1 MRLRRAI
8 AIAAGVATAIGGSST
23 VPALAVNR
31 TGPAPVT
38 VTSSRSFAVTTSD
51 LSDPYSLA
59 PGPSA
64 PSPTRVPT
72 GCGAQRGGA
81 PIPTGSP
88 AGEGVLDVIMAAPGT
103 SWSSPVDTSVVVD
116 VSVDGGQAQQVV
128 LYGGATPFRYEGFVG
143 GLTSGRHCV
152 TMAVDTS
159 QSKVATVAPEV
170 DVFAVA
176 LGIVPQGS
184 ADWLLESH
192 APVLYGRSTSAA
204 GDTPLITYGQQTPD
218 ADGIDVD
225 LSYTVIW
232 THEDVGDGV
241 VPAYEWGLWGRM
253 TDIETVLKEKVAPDG
268 HIASA
273 QYLSCGCEG
282 FPVYPDIVPEDPEAG
297 GETYKAYPSS
307 GASPGMADHLGVR
320 VATGNN
326 DISPTGTTPFRFQ
339 QTLVVPPS
347 PGQAREVAMDT
358 NPWTYRIS
366 DQEIGRES
374 VRSTSPDNFLAGQYP
389 QYLIVD
395 IDSRPTG
402 TGSVSVAVQLTGG
415 NWYSNDYSQM
425 TPTGRG
431 TTFPFYNG
439 GHERTVIKLP
449 VDWHQSDITALKLT
463 LNASSPGVTPTLAPD
478 PRIQL
483 IEVTP
488 DYAVRNRPV
497 PTPSIATGVQV
508 VPAQLGGH

>member
-8 AIAAGVATAIGGSST
+8 AAAAGVATVIGGSST
-23 VPALAVNR
+23 VPALALDR
-31 TGPAPVT
+31 KASAPVT

-51 LSDPYSLA
+51 LSDPYSAA
-59 PGPSA
+59 PGPPA
-64 PSPTRVPT
+64 PSPTRVQT
-72 GCGAQRGGA
+72 GCRAASGGA
-81 PIPTGSP
+81 PTPASAP
-88 AGEGVLDVIMAAPGT
+88 AGEGVLDVIMGAPGT
-103 SWSSPVDTSVVVD
+103 SWASPIDTSVVVD
-116 VSVDGGQAQQVV
+116 VSVDRGPAQQVV

-143 GLTSGRHCV
+143 GLSSGRHCV

-159 QSKVATVAPEV
+159 RSRVATVPPEV
-170 DVFAVA
+170 DVFAVG

-204 GDTPLITYGQQTPD
+204 GDTPLVTYGQQTPD
-218 ADGIDVD
+218 ADGADVD

-253 TDIETVLKEKVAPDG
+253 TDIETVLEEKVSPDG
-268 HIASA
+268 RIASA
-273 QYLSCGCEG
+273 EYLSCGCED

-307 GASPGMADHLGVR
+307 GASPGMADHLGIR

-339 QTLVVPPS
+339 QSLVAPPS
-347 PGQAREVAMDT
+347 AGQAREVAMDS

-374 VRSTSPDNFLAGQYP
+374 VRSTAADNFLAGQYP

-395 IDSRPTG
+395 IDSQPTG
-402 TGSVSVAVQLTGG
+402 TGSVSVAVQLAGG
-415 NWYSNDYSQM
+415 KWYSNDYSQM
-425 TPTGRG
+425 TPTGQG

-439 GHERTVIKLP
+439 GHQRTVIKLP
-449 VDWHQSDITALKLT
+449 VDWHSSDITALKLT

-488 DYAVRNRPV
+488 AYAVRNRPV
-497 PTPSIATGVQV
+497 PTPSIATGAQV
-508 VPAQLGGH
+508 VPPQLGGH